1 MCVVP
6 RRARLVAFQLSQKIS
21 VESDWTPRY
30 HTHQGGGCARCL
42 PTYPKSWWSLG
53 HVHSTRSGASEN
65 NTSQECC
72 GEVKVAP
79 EEGPLGDGYNAA
91 CFKRERISKTALG
104 G

>member
-1 MCVVP
+1 M
-6 RRARLVAFQLSQKIS
+6 
-21 VESDWTPRY
+21 
-30 HTHQGGGCARCL
+30 
-42 PTYPKSWWSLG
+42 
-53 HVHSTRSGASEN
+53 HSTRSGASEN